1 MDRPGAAQTE
11 LRVGHMGVSRTHPDY
26 IPLIVLNT
34 LLGGKFTSRINLNLR
49 ERHGYTYGATSRF
62 VARMGPGPFLV
73 NAAVATESAGASAR
87 EVLHELRVI
96 REDLVETEELAETQ
110 SYMQG
115 VFPYTVQTIGDL
127 AKRLETLT
135 LFDFPDDYYMRYLD
149 RIATVTREEIR
160 EMARRHIDPTRAVVV
175 AVGPAEVLE
184 PQFEGVGPVTV
195 WSLEGVPQ
203 VAQPGS
209 A

>member
-1 MDRPGAAQTE
+1 
-11 LRVGHMGVSRTHPDY
+11 
-26 IPLIVLNT
+26 
-34 LLGGKFTSRINLNLR
+34 
-49 ERHGYTYGATSRF
+49 

-87 EVLHELRVI
+87 EVLHELRLI
-96 REDLVETEELAETQ
+96 REALIEPEELDETQ
-110 SYMQG
+110 SYMIG

-127 AKRLETLT
+127 AKRLETLS
-135 LFDFPDDYYMRYLD
+135 LFGFPDDYYIRYLE
-149 RIATVTREEIR
+149 RIASITREELL
-160 EMARRHIDPTRAVVV
+160 ELARRHIDPERIVVV

-195 WSLEGVPQ
+195 WSPQ
-203 VAQPGS
+203 GEAQLAEPER